1 MSHARTS
8 LQSALIRQTCCLFGN
23 EPPSCTSLGAR
34 MLHSRLLNYIDEVAR
49 TGSIRKAANH
59 LNVAASAISRQ
70 ILALE
75 AQLGT
80 PIFHRLPKKL
90 ILTAAGE
97 VLIGHVRQTLKELTR
112 AQAKIEE
119 LKGLRRGEIT
129 VAMMS
134 GLASNLVPG
143 TVKEF
148 RAGNPRVK
156 LNLTLFNTGAE
167 IQSAVA
173 NGEADLGIGFDFTK
187 DGNLKVLA
195 RGVGRLGAV
204 MSPNHPLAKR
214 TSIRLSDCT
223 DYPLVIADSTS
234 AIRPYLDSA
243 FARAAID
250 LRPAIETNSIEIMRH
265 AVILNDGITF
275 LTPFDVESERRAGRL
290 AYVTIRELSH
300 DAQALMLVGHIRGTS
315 AIASVLAEMLKAM
328 IRDVAE

>member
-1 MSHARTS
+1 
-8 LQSALIRQTCCLFGN
+8 
-23 EPPSCTSLGAR
+23 

-75 AQLGT
+75 TQLGT
-80 PIFHRLPKKL
+80 PIFQRLPKKM

-148 RAGNPRVK
+148 RLANPRVK
-156 LNLTLFNTGAE
+156 LTLTLFNTGTE
-167 IQSAVA
+167 IQSAVV
-173 NGEADLGIGFDFTK
+173 NGEADLGIGFDFAK

-195 RGVGRLGAV
+195 RAIGRLGAV
-204 MSPNHPLAKR
+204 MAPSHPLAKR
-214 TSIRLSDCT
+214 PSIRLSDCI
-223 DYPLVIADSTS
+223 DYPLVIADDSS
-234 AIRPYLDSA
+234 AIRPHLEAA
-243 FARAAID
+243 FTRATIT
-250 LRPAIETNSIEIMRH
+250 LQPIIETNAIEIMRH
-265 AVILNDGITF
+265 AAILENGITF
-275 LTPFDVESERRAGRL
+275 LTPFDIEFERRAGRL
-290 AYVTIRELSH
+290 VYVTIRELAQ
-300 DAQALMLVGHIRGTS
+300 DAQTLMLIGHERGTS
-315 AIASVLAEMLKAM
+315 AIASVLAEMLKTMMREA
-328 IRDVAE
+328 AS

>member
-1 MSHARTS
+1 
-8 LQSALIRQTCCLFGN
+8 
-23 EPPSCTSLGAR
+23 

-75 AQLGT
+75 TQLGT
-80 PIFHRLPKKL
+80 PIFQRLPKKL

-148 RAGNPRVK
+148 RLANPRVK
-156 LNLTLFNTGAE
+156 LTLTLFNTGTE
-167 IQSAVA
+167 IQSAVV
-173 NGEADLGIGFDFTK
+173 NGEADLGIGFDFAK

-195 RGVGRLGAV
+195 RAIGRLGAA
-204 MSPNHPLAKR
+204 MAPSHPLAKR
-214 TSIRLSDCT
+214 PSIRLSDCI
-223 DYPLVIADSTS
+223 DYPLVIADDSS
-234 AIRPYLDSA
+234 AIRPHLEAA
-243 FARAAID
+243 FTRAAIT
-250 LRPAIETNSIEIMRH
+250 LQPIIETNAIEIMRH
-265 AVILNDGITF
+265 AAILENGITF
-275 LTPFDVESERRAGRL
+275 LTPFDIEFERRAGRL
-290 AYVTIRELSH
+290 VYVTIRELAQ
-300 DAQALMLVGHIRGTS
+300 DAQTLMLIGHERGTS
-315 AIASVLAEMLKAM
+315 AIASVLAEMLKTMMREA
-328 IRDVAE
+328 AS

>member
-1 MSHARTS
+1 
-8 LQSALIRQTCCLFGN
+8 
-23 EPPSCTSLGAR
+23 

-75 AQLGT
+75 TQLGT
-80 PIFHRLPKKL
+80 PIFQRLPKKL

-134 GLASNLVPG
+134 GLASNLVTG

-148 RAGNPRVK
+148 RLANPRVK
-156 LNLTLFNTGAE
+156 LTLTLFNTGTE
-167 IQSAVA
+167 IQSAVV
-173 NGEADLGIGFDFTK
+173 NGEADLGIGFDFAK

-195 RGVGRLGAV
+195 RAIGRLGAV
-204 MSPNHPLAKR
+204 MAPSHPLAKR
-214 TSIRLSDCT
+214 PSIRLSDCI
-223 DYPLVIADSTS
+223 DYPLVIADDSS
-234 AIRPYLDSA
+234 AIRPHLEAA
-243 FARAAID
+243 FTRATIT
-250 LRPAIETNSIEIMRH
+250 LQPIIETNAIEIMRH
-265 AVILNDGITF
+265 AAILENGITF
-275 LTPFDVESERRAGRL
+275 LTPFDIEFERRAGRL
-290 AYVTIRELSH
+290 VYVTIRELAQ
-300 DAQALMLVGHIRGTS
+300 DAQTLMLIGHERGTS
-315 AIASVLAEMLKAM
+315 AIASVLAEMLKTMMREA
-328 IRDVAE
+328 AS

>member
-1 MSHARTS
+1 
-8 LQSALIRQTCCLFGN
+8 
-23 EPPSCTSLGAR
+23 
-34 MLHSRLLNYIDEVAR
+34 MLHSRLLTYVDEVAR
-49 TGSIRKAANH
+49 TGSIRKAASH

-75 AQLGT
+75 TQLGT
-80 PIFHRLPKKL
+80 PVFQRLPKKL

-148 RAGNPRVK
+148 RLTNPRVK
-156 LNLTLFNTGAE
+156 LILTLFTTGEE

-187 DGNLKVLA
+187 DSNLKVLA
-195 RGVGRLGAV
+195 RAVGKLGAV
-204 MSPNHPLAKR
+204 MAPNHPLAKR
-214 TSIRLSDCT
+214 AGIRLSDCM
-223 DYPLVIADSTS
+223 DYPLVVADGST
-234 AIRPYLDSA
+234 AIRPYLD
-243 FARAAID
+243 AACGD
-250 LRPAIETNSIEIMRH
+250 PGKRDH
-265 AVILNDGITF
+265 
-275 LTPFDVESERRAGRL
+275 
-290 AYVTIRELSH
+290 LSH
-300 DAQALMLVGHIRGTS
+300 PVRH
-315 AIASVLAEMLKAM
+315 
-328 IRDVAE
+328 